1 MCLEQHFVQSARPT
15 ESDLLNEKKEKFNR
29 VEVFQALHLS
39 ELRRIFSR
47 PAKLDPARLGR
58 SLKLVHK
65 GYVLDKPVFFLD
77 DQLTWQAD
85 QHGAIIFRAAR
96 DHELT
101 PIPSETAIVLL
112 GLQNCACQLACSPPA
127 RS

>member
-1 MCLEQHFVQSARPT
+1 MVKQCMCLEQHFVQSARPT

-77 DQLTWQAD
+77 DQLT
-85 QHGAIIFRAAR
+85 
-96 DHELT
+96 
-101 PIPSETAIVLL
+101 
-112 GLQNCACQLACSPPA
+112 
-127 RS
+127 